1 MPLDRE
7 ATLRQAERLKGQGR
21 LDLAIA
27 EYVRL
32 VEEQPRDWNAVNAL
46 GDLYLHALER
56 MALVQA
62 LQPARASL
70 GDKVA

>member
-32 VEEQPRDWNAVNAL
+32 VEEQPRDWNSVNAL
-46 GDLYLHALER
+46 GDLYL
-56 MALVQA
+56 
-62 LQPARASL
+62 RAGDVESGRRPVRPDRRPSL
-70 GDKVA
+70 R

>member
-1 MPLDRE
+1 VPIDRE

-32 VEEQPRDWNAVNAL
+32 VEDQPRDWNTINAL
-46 GDLYLHALER
+46 GDLYLRAGDTD
-56 MALVQA
+56 
-62 LQPARASL
+62 RASRSSC
-70 GDKVA
+70 